1 MAESQGS
8 PQGLDLDRLRAFLET
23 ECPGLVTGAL
33 SAEVI
38 PGGKSNIT
46 YRVSDGVGRW
56 VVRRPPLGHVLATA
70 HDMVREHRVIS
81 ALSPTSVPVPATL
94 ALCADP
100 TVIGAP
106 FYVMELMPGTPYR
119 QAHELEALGPER
131 ARAISTRMVEVLADL
146 HAVSPD
152 EVGLSDFG
160 RPEGFLARQVQR
172 WKKQLDASKSR
183 TLPGADELFE
193 LLASRVPPDGAPGIV
208 HGDYRLDNL
217 LVDEDDRVTA
227 VLDWEMATIGDP
239 FTDVALMLA
248 YHRMARLEAGA
259 VIASASNAEG
269 FLDEQA
275 ILDLYSQVSGRGL
288 EDVGFYLGLAYF
300 KLAGIL
306 EGIYFRYLEGQTV
319 GPGFEQL
326 GSLSEPLIQAG
337 IESCK
342 GSDR

>member
-1 MAESQGS
+1 
-8 PQGLDLDRLRAFLET
+8 
-23 ECPGLVTGAL
+23 
-33 SAEVI
+33 
-38 PGGKSNIT
+38 KSNIT

-81 ALSPTSVPVPATL
+81 ALSPTSVPVPTTL

-106 FYVMELMPGTPYR
+106 FYVMQLMPGTPYR
-119 QAHELEALGPER
+119 QAHELAALGPER
-131 ARAISTRMVEVLADL
+131 ARAISNRLVEVLADL
-146 HAVSPD
+146 HAVSPA
-152 EVGLSDFG
+152 EVGLTDFG

-193 LLASRVPPDGAPGIV
+193 LLASSVPRDGAPGIV

-217 LVDEDDRVTA
+217 LFDEDDRVTA

-337 IESCK
+337 IDSCK
-342 GSDR
+342 GRDR

>member
-1 MAESQGS
+1 MAESQGN

-23 ECPGLVTGAL
+23 ECPGLVTGPL

-38 PGGKSNIT
+38 QGGKSNIT

-81 ALSPTSVPVPATL
+81 ALLPTSVPVPATL

-100 TVIGAP
+100 AVIGAP

-119 QAHELEALGPER
+119 HAHELETLGPER
-131 ARAISTRMVEVLADL
+131 ARAISTRVVEVLADL
-146 HAVSPD
+146 HAVRPA
-152 EVGLSDFG
+152 EVGLTDFG

-183 TLPGADELFE
+183 ALPGADELFE

-217 LVDEDDRVTA
+217 LVD
-227 VLDWEMATIGDP
+227 
-239 FTDVALMLA
+239 
-248 YHRMARLEAGA
+248 
-259 VIASASNAEG
+259 
-269 FLDEQA
+269 
-275 ILDLYSQVSGRGL
+275 
-288 EDVGFYLGLAYF
+288 
-300 KLAGIL
+300 
-306 EGIYFRYLEGQTV
+306 
-319 GPGFEQL
+319 
-326 GSLSEPLIQAG
+326 
-337 IESCK
+337 
-342 GSDR
+342 

>member
-1 MAESQGS
+1 MAKPQGS

-81 ALSPTSVPVPATL
+81 ALSATSVPVPATL

>member
-1 MAESQGS
+1 MAKPQGS

>member
-1 MAESQGS
+1 MAKPQGS

-70 HDMVREHRVIS
+70 HDMVREHRVIT

-119 QAHELEALGPER
+119 QAHELEALGPEQ

-152 EVGLSDFG
+152 EVGLTDFG

>member
-1 MAESQGS
+1 MAKPQGS

-81 ALSPTSVPVPATL
+81 ALSATSVPVPATL

-306 EGIYFRYLEGQTV
+306 EGIYFRYLEGQTL

>member
-1 MAESQGS
+1 MAKPQGS

-46 YRVSDGVGRW
+46 YRVSNGVGRW

-131 ARAISTRMVEVLADL
+131 ARAISTRMVEALADL

-306 EGIYFRYLEGQTV
+306 EGIYFRYLEGQTL

>member
-1 MAESQGS
+1 MAKPQGS

-23 ECPGLVTGAL
+23 ECPGLVTGPL
-33 SAEVI
+33 STEVI

-306 EGIYFRYLEGQTV
+306 EGIYFRYLEGQTL

>member
-8 PQGLDLDRLRAFLET
+8 PQGLDLDRLRVFLET
-23 ECPGLVTGAL
+23 ECPGLVTGPL

-46 YRVSDGVGRW
+46 YRVSDGAGRW

-81 ALSPTSVPVPATL
+81 ALSPTSVPVPTTL
-94 ALCADP
+94 ALCADR

-106 FYVMELMPGTPYR
+106 FYVMQLMPGTPYR
-119 QAHELEALGPER
+119 HAHELEALGPER

-146 HAVSPD
+146 HAVSPA
-152 EVGLSDFG
+152 EVGLTDFG

-193 LLASRVPPDGAPGIV
+193 LLASSVPRDGAPGIV

-217 LVDEDDRVTA
+217 LIDDDDRVTA

-275 ILDLYSQVSGRGL
+275 ILDRYSQVSGRGL

-337 IESCK
+337 IDSCK

>member
-1 MAESQGS
+1 MAKPQGS

-23 ECPGLVTGAL
+23 ECPGLVTGPL
-33 SAEVI
+33 STEVI

-106 FYVMELMPGTPYR
+106 FFVMELMPGTPYR

-131 ARAISTRMVEVLADL
+131 ARAISTRMVEALADL